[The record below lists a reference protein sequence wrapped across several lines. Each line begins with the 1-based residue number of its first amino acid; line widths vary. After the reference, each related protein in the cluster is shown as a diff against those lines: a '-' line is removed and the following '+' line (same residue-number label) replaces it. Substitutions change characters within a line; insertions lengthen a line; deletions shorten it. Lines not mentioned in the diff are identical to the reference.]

1 MKKTHVAIVV
11 ALSLLAILS
20 GCGKETEKQPGKDGI
35 QSGSESED
43 QPGVSDTQENDEII
57 EDTDDFD
64 QDADYIQ
71 NYSIDGIAYCEY
83 DSDILWVYVRG
94 EGQDESFRA
103 AIDETGKI
111 YSKIYENYGS
121 LTGYLCSSEYFCLY
135 KKDVSSLVGTQT
147 LYFYDDHQIFTCDG
161 TEITASFLD
170 ESEEI
175 WRVTK
180 TDDKLIIWKYETI
193 EAYSS
198 VKYILRVCD
207 TNGNLLFELD
217 GDEYPAVANALSAE
231 KLFLKEDQVLK
242 ELGSGLYQ
250 IGDIYL
256 DVILREV
263 YGPDQYGL
271 GNLAAV
277 YDRCVFS
284 GIECDDSN
292 EFTRRYKSLT
302 VYKIGTD
309 KPLFTWAS
317 DTDMFLPNSDGIGD
331 PDGIGNGVFKTYSRG
346 ETISAG
352 VPGKVYD
359 YAVPVEPIK
368 YYDAATGEFLAEYD
382 TAKIGADR
390 IYIFNGENAIAKI
403 KNPTG
408 TWFITLIDK
417 DGQFLFEPLQT
428 KDTES
433 VDDWRE
439 ELGAVVFYYD
449 GTGYEGEGFYLLSKD
464 GAMTSLHITDADKI
478 YFNHNHRMIVI
489 NDGEYSLYDM
499 EGNKIR

>member
-1 MKKTHVAIVV
+1 MKKTCVAIAL
-11 ALSLLAILS
+11 ALSILAMLS
-20 GCGKETEKQPGKDGI
+20 GCEKGAEKQPGMDGI
-35 QSGSESED
+35 QPGSESED
-43 QPGVSDTQENDEII
+43 QPGVSDTHKNDEII

-64 QDADYIQ
+64 PDADYIQ

-83 DSDILWVYVRG
+83 DSDILWVYVDG
-94 EGQDESFRA
+94 EGRDESFRA

-180 TDDKLIIWKYETI
+180 TDDKLIIWKYEAI
-193 EAYSS
+193 ETYSS

-207 TNGNLLFELD
+207 TNGNLLLELD

-284 GIECDDSN
+284 GIECEDSN
-292 EFTRRYKSLT
+292 DFTRRYKSLT

-309 KPLFTWAS
+309 EPLFTWAS
-317 DTDMFLPNSDGIGD
+317 DTDMFLPNGVE
-331 PDGIGNGVFKTYSRG
+331 NGVFMTYSRG
-346 ETISAG
+346 ETISGG
-352 VPGKVYD
+352 VLGHTYN
-359 YAVPVEPIK
+359 YALPVEPKK

-382 TAKIGADR
+382 TAKIGAER
-390 IYIFNGENAIAKI
+390 IYYFNGENAIAEI
-403 KNPTG
+403 KNPAG
-408 TWFITLIDK
+408 TRFITLIDR
-417 DGQFLFEPLQT
+417 DGQFLFEPLQE
-428 KDTES
+428 KIS
-433 VDDWRE
+433 SFRDWRE
-439 ELGAVVFYYD
+439 ELGAVMFYYD
-449 GTGYEGEGFYLLSKD
+449 GTGYEGEGFYLLSED
-464 GAMTSLHITDADKI
+464 GAMKSLHIMDADKI
-478 YFNHNHRMIVI
+478 LFNHNNRMIVI